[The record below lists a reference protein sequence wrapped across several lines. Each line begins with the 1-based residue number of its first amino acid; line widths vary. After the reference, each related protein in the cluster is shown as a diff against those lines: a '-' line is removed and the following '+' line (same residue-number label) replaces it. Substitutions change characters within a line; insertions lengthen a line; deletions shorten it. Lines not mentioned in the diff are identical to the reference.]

1 VSGDISRLSP
11 RDMRRPLT
19 TAELRSGKGVRGE
32 FLARPRRPITVV
44 LDGVKQNYNL
54 GAIFRL
60 CDAFLVDRLLICGTK
75 LELHKRKLVQA
86 AQGTQHWVPC
96 SEWPRAADAV
106 AERKTLGAWVVVA
119 EQTTAS
125 VRPEALAPL
134 FPAVLVLGGESGGVS
149 PEVVNAAD
157 AAVAI
162 PMLGMANSLNVAS
175 TAAIL
180 LYWLSLRFEHST
192 GIHRL

>member
-1 VSGDISRLSP
+1 
-11 RDMRRPLT
+11 MRRPLT
-19 TAELRSGKGVRGE
+19 TAELRSGKSVRGD

-44 LDGVKQNYNL
+44 LDGVRQNYNI

-60 CDAFLVDRLLICGTK
+60 CDAFLVERLMICGTK

-86 AQGTQHWVPC
+86 AQGTQRWVPC
-96 SEWPRAADAV
+96 SEWQRAADAV
-106 AERKTLGAWVVVA
+106 AEHRALGAWVVVA
-119 EQTTAS
+119 EQTTVS
-125 VRPEALAPL
+125 VRPGQLVPL
-134 FPAVLVLGGESGGVS
+134 FPAVLVLGAESGSVS
-149 PEVVNAAD
+149 PDVVKAAD

-192 GIHRL
+192 LG